1 MKKRYY
7 IKKSKVIIF
16 LLLFFFFN
24 TGLIIQHEDYAN
36 KATEFEIYSVKSGDN
51 LWAIAD
57 KYASNNKMNFVLEIE
72 KINKTSSENLKPGD
86 KLIIPVTSN

>member
-7 IKKSKVIIF
+7 IKKSKIIIF

-24 TGLIIQHEDYAN
+24 TGLIIEHEDFST

-51 LWAIAD
+51 LWDIAD
-57 KYASNNKMNFVLEIE
+57 KYDINNKMNFVLEIE
-72 KINKTSSENLKPGD
+72 KINKISSENLKPGD